1 MRRKVLTNGGKLL
14 MREILNQSSDPA
26 ICRQLLKSV
35 QEKAKEFHNKFGRKP
50 AFMEVCGSHTMS
62 LAKSGVKQSLKDYVD
77 LISGPG
83 CPVCV
88 TDQASIDAMI
98 ALAEEDN
105 RIICTFGDMMR
116 VPGSKQ
122 TLMDAK
128 IKGKDIRVLYSPI
141 DAIKIATENPD
152 KEVIFLGIGFETTI
166 PLIALIVGE
175 AEKKELTN
183 FSVWMTTKLVEPILR
198 YLLDTKEVNLDGF
211 LLPGHVSI
219 VLGKDS
225 YQYLVD
231 EYQISGVITGFEP
244 AEMLS
249 GLYKIID
256 LLVNETVDVV
266 NNYPSVVTN
275 EGNQHAK
282 AWLGKY
288 FTECDEAW
296 RGIGTIHNSGLDLKS
311 EYDRFNAKKR
321 FSINLEEPRKTKCR
335 CGEVIRGL
343 ITPDDCPLF
352 AKACNPLNPIGP
364 CMVSAEGSCA
374 AHYQYMREIG

>member
-1 MRRKVLTNGGKLL
+1 
-14 MREILNQSSDPA
+14 MREILKQSSDPEL
-26 ICRQLLKSV
+26 CKSLLVAV
-35 QEKAKEFHNKFGRKP
+35 QEKSRDFYQKFGRNP

-62 LAKSGVKQSLKDYVD
+62 LARSGVKQTLLGYVD

-88 TDQASIDAMI
+88 TDQQSIDAMI
-98 ALAEEDN
+98 ALAEEEQ

-122 TLMDAK
+122 SLMDAK
-128 IKGKDIRVLYSPI
+128 IKGRDIRVLYSPM
-141 DAIKIATENPD
+141 DAIKIALENPD
-152 KEVIFLGIGFETTI
+152 KDVIFLGIGFETTI
-166 PLIALIVGE
+166 PLLALIVGE
-175 AEKKELTN
+175 AEKRNVENL
-183 FSVWMTTKLVEPILR
+183 SVWMTTKLVEPILR

-231 EYQISGVITGFEP
+231 EYQVPGVITGFEP

-256 LLVNETVDVV
+256 LLE
-266 NNYPSVVTN
+266 NNKLDIINNHPSIVTN
-275 EGNQHAK
+275 EGNLQAK
-282 AWLGKY
+282 KWLDT
-288 FTECDEAW
+288 FFMPCDEAW
-296 RGIGTIHNSGLDLKS
+296 RGIGVIPDSGLDLKP

-321 FSINLEEPRKTKCR
+321 FSIVLDEPKKTKCR

-343 ITPDDCPLF
+343 ITPDACPLF

-364 CMVSAEGSCA
+364 CMVSTEGSCA
-374 AHYQYMREIG
+374 AHYQYMREISE

>member
-1 MRRKVLTNGGKLL
+1 MNGGKLL
-14 MREILNQSSDPA
+14 MKEILKQSADPA
-26 ICRQLLKSV
+26 ICRPLLEAV
-35 QEKAKEFHNKFGRKP
+35 QEKAREFQMKFGRKP

-62 LAKSGVKQSLKDYVD
+62 LAKSGVKQSLKAEVD
-77 LISGPG
+77 LVSGPG

-88 TDQASIDAMI
+88 TEQLSIDAMI
-98 ALAEEDN
+98 ALAEEDK

-128 IKGKDIRVLYSPI
+128 TNGRDIRVLYSPI
-141 DAIKIATENPD
+141 DSIKIAAEHPD
-152 KEVIFLGIGFETTI
+152 KDIIFLGIGFETTI
-166 PLIALIVGE
+166 PLIALLVGE
-175 AEKKELTN
+175 AEKKGLTN
-183 FSVWMTTKLVEPILR
+183 YSVWMTTKLVEPILR
-198 YLLDTKEVNLDGF
+198 YLLDTNEVNLDGF

-231 EYQISGVITGFEP
+231 EYHISGVITGFEP

-249 GLYKIID
+249 GLYKILD
-256 LLVNETVDVV
+256 LLVNDTVDIV

-275 EGNQHAK
+275 EGNLHAK
-282 AWLGKY
+282 AWLDKY
-288 FTECDEAW
+288 FMTCDEAW
-296 RGIGTIHNSGLDLKS
+296 RGIGTIPHSGLDLKP

-321 FSINLEEPRKTKCR
+321 FSIVLEEPKKTKCR

-343 ITPDDCPLF
+343 ITPDACPLF

-364 CMVSAEGSCA
+364 CMVSTEGSCA
-374 AHYQYMREIG
+374 AHYQYMREIGE